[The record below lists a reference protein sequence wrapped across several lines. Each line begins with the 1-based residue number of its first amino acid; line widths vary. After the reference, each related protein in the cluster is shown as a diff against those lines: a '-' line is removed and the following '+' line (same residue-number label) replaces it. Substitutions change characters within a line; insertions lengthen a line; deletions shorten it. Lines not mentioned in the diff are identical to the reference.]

1 MVRSSGCHESD
12 CIFYS
17 LLLTYLPIFANFVQ
31 TQAFS
36 NFEESQSKKYPDGD
50 IATLKNWLKNQEFT
64 YNPDHIEEQQ
74 PQLPPGEGGITEDL
88 DAAIGTTESDYN
100 GDDENQEGGD
110 EEEEDD
116 GSFWI

>member
-1 MVRSSGCHESD
+1 MVRSSGCHKSD

-17 LLLTYLPIFANFVQ
+17 LLLTYLPIVANFVQ

-36 NFEESQSKKYPDGD
+36 NFGESESYERPCGD
-50 IATLKNWLKNQEFT
+50 DAIVKDWLKNQEFT
-64 YNPDHIEEQQ
+64 YNPDHIKEQG
-74 PQLPPGEGGITEDL
+74 PQIPRPGEGGIPKDL
-88 DAAIGTTESDYN
+88 DAIGTTESDYN

-110 EEEEDD
+110 EEEEDN